1 MHLVGNHQVEGK
13 VPDEGLHQM
22 AVNLLQGIIHVRV
35 TTVSLV

>member
-1 MHLVGNHQVEGK
+1 MHLVSNHQVEGE
-13 VPDEGLHQM
+13 VPDEGLCQM